1 MDVALCEKDASII
14 LQVNDMTASFAL
26 TYDNLVSSVL
36 QYLERSDA
44 AVVQAIPTFITLA
57 EFEIAQQIKTL
68 GQIQVVESVMS
79 AGNPVIP
86 KPARW
91 RKTVSMN
98 VTSGGVK
105 SSLFLRKYEY
115 LQSYNANGS
124 TGLPLYY
131 GDYDYD
137 HWLVSPTPDKAYTFE
152 VLYYE
157 RLQPLSS
164 ANQTNWITQNAPNS
178 MLFGTL
184 LQAVIYL
191 KTEQRQIFQQKY
203 DAAMQALKAED
214 VTRVGDRSAVAV
226 DS

>member
-1 MDVALCEKDASII
+1 
-14 LQVNDMTASFAL
+14 MTTSFTL
-26 TYDNLVSSVL
+26 TYDNLVNTIK

-44 AVVQAIPTFITLA
+44 SVVERIPTFITLA

-68 GQIQVVESVMS
+68 GQIQVVQSNMNI
-79 AGNPVIP
+79 GNPIIQ

-91 RKTVSMN
+91 RKTVSMTVN
-98 VTSGGVK
+98 NGTQK
-105 SSLFLRKYEY
+105 SPVFLRKFEY
-115 LQSYNANGS
+115 LQSYNNEGS
-124 TGLPLYY
+124 TGLPIYY

-137 HWLVSPTPDKAYTFE
+137 HWLVAPTPDDDYQFE

-157 RLQPLSS
+157 RLEPLSTE
-164 ANQTNWITQNAPNS
+164 NQTNWITNNAPNA

-191 KTEQRQIFQQKY
+191 KDDQRQIFQQKY
-203 DAAMQALKAED
+203 DMAMSALKAED
-214 VTRVGDRSAVAV
+214 VTRVGDRSAVVV

>member
-1 MDVALCEKDASII
+1 
-14 LQVNDMTASFAL
+14 MTTSFTL
-26 TYDNLVSSVL
+26 TYDNLVSTIK

-44 AVVQAIPTFITLA
+44 SVVERIPTFITLA

-68 GQIQVVESVMS
+68 GQIQVVQANMS
-79 AGNPVIP
+79 IGNPILQ

-91 RKTVSMN
+91 RKTVSMTVN
-98 VTSGGVK
+98 TGTQK
-105 SSLFLRKYEY
+105 SPVFLRKFEY
-115 LQSYNANGS
+115 LQSYNNEGS
-124 TGLPLYY
+124 TGLPIYY

-137 HWLVSPTPDKAYTFE
+137 HWLVAPTPDDDYQFE

-157 RLQPLSS
+157 RLEPLSS
-164 ANQTNWITQNAPNS
+164 ENQTNWITNNAPNA

-191 KTEQRQIFQQKY
+191 KDDQRQIFQQKY
-203 DAAMQALKAED
+203 DMAMAALKAED
-214 VTRVGDRSAVAV
+214 ITRVGDRSAVVV

>member
-1 MDVALCEKDASII
+1 
-14 LQVNDMTASFAL
+14 MTTSFTL
-26 TYDNLVSSVL
+26 TYDNLVSTIK

-44 AVVQAIPTFITLA
+44 SVVERIPTFITLA

-68 GQIQVVESVMS
+68 GQIQVVQANMNI
-79 AGNPVIP
+79 GNPIIQ

-91 RKTVSMN
+91 RKTVSMTVN
-98 VTSGGVK
+98 NGTQK
-105 SSLFLRKYEY
+105 SPVFLRKFEY
-115 LQSYNANGS
+115 LQSYNNEGS
-124 TGLPLYY
+124 TGLPIYY

-137 HWLVSPTPDKAYTFE
+137 HWLVAPTPDDDYQFE

-157 RLQPLSS
+157 RLEPLSTE
-164 ANQTNWITQNAPNS
+164 NQTNWITNNAPNA

-191 KTEQRQIFQQKY
+191 KDDQRQIFQQKY
-203 DAAMQALKAED
+203 DMAMAALKAED
-214 VTRVGDRSAVAV
+214 ITRVGDRSAVVV